1 MADLERFEGGGSLK
15 RIIIALILLS
25 SLAVAERPSDQ
36 IKYKD
41 PAKLISLQNVD
52 PSSIKTIADTNEPLT
67 MFRMWE
73 LPNIGHYASW
83 AQRTDQT
90 GLTDQPSSLLN
101 FTNTIPEL
109 PASIGNS
116 SGNITLINDTFV
128 WF

>member
-1 MADLERFEGGGSLK
+1 MRK
-15 RIIIALILLS
+15 VLIFCLVISVLIS
-25 SLAVAERPSDQ
+25 SLAGAVRPSDL
-36 IKYKD
+36 IERRAE
-41 PAKLISLQNVD
+41 PVGLISLENVD

>member
-1 MADLERFEGGGSLK
+1 MK

-25 SLAVAERPSDQ
+25 SLAVAERPSDH
-36 IKYKD
+36 IKYKE

-52 PSSIKTIADTNEPLT
+52 PSSINAIADMNEPLS

-83 AQRTDQT
+83 AQKTDQT
-90 GLTDQPSSLLN
+90 GLTDQPNSLLN
-101 FTNTIPEL
+101 FTNTIPDL
-109 PASIGNS
+109 PASVGNS
-116 SGNITLINDTFV
+116 SGNVTLINDTFV